1 MPTATPKKRER
12 IKEET
17 IQLRVKPE
25 VKAAVQRLADQD
37 GITVTALVTQLLMRE
52 IATRS

>member
-1 MPTATPKKRER
+1 MPTATQKKRDR

-17 IQLRVKPE
+17 IQIRVKPE
-25 VKAAVQRLADQD
+25 VKEAVQALAERD

-52 IATRS
+52 LASKK